1 MSFVAIKSLA
11 GQNFVRAADIIA
23 VSVSDPTRCN
33 VYITGGAML
42 PCTEPAA
49 SVIAK
54 IEAVQSGKPA
64 PDAAP
69 KG

>member
-1 MSFVAIKSLA
+1 MTFITIKSLA
-11 GQNFVRAADIIA
+11 GQNFVRATDIIA
-23 VSVSDPTRCN
+23 VSVSDPVRCN
-33 VYITGGAML
+33 IYITGGAML

-49 SVIAK
+49 NVVAR
-54 IEAVQSGKPA
+54 IEAALSGKPA

>member
-11 GQNFVRAADIIA
+11 GMNYVRSTDIIA

-42 PCTEPAA
+42 PCTEPAT
-49 SVIAK
+49 SVLAK
-54 IEAVQSGKPA
+54 I
-64 PDAAP
+64 DAAQAGKSAPAEPP